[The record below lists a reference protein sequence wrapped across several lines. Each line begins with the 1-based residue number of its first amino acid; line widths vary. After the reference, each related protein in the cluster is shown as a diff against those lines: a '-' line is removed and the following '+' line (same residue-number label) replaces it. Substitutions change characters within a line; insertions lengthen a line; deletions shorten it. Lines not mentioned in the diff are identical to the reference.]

1 LLQKVNRQLLIGA
14 REPTPLVLT
23 NQLEINLMN
32 TITVSRAKHIN
43 LTYSTQGK
51 HTATWK
57 DYSEKTVRRTIQL
70 DQWHDTD
77 VAALEAAQLFVDW
90 CNSSLQKRDAGYIN
104 KLGTVTLS
112 YIDADRHAVAVTMY
126 AEKISTEVAA

>member
-1 LLQKVNRQLLIGA
+1 MKSSH
-14 REPTPLVLT
+14 
-23 NQLEINLMN
+23 LEID
-32 TITVSRAKHIN
+32 TKVTVLRAWNIN
-43 LTYSTQGK
+43 LTYSAHGK
-51 HTATWK
+51 YTATWK
-57 DYSEKTVRRTIQL
+57 CYEGKTVRRTIQL
-70 DQWHDTD
+70 DLVWHDTD

>member
-1 LLQKVNRQLLIGA
+1 
-14 REPTPLVLT
+14 
-23 NQLEINLMN
+23 MN

-77 VAALEAAQLFVDW
+77 VAALD
-90 CNSSLQKRDAGYIN
+90 
-104 KLGTVTLS
+104 
-112 YIDADRHAVAVTMY
+112 AVAVTMY